1 MRKYLIFLILFFI
14 SCKKKE
20 IPKIAVLFEISGKY
34 SYYAN
39 EALLGID
46 FFIKKNKNVPFKIE
60 IFDFKSDSESLRI
73 KIEKILKND
82 EFLCILG
89 PLTSKFAL
97 YASFFSEENKIP
109 LLTPTATSPIITK
122 DKNYVFSMSYSDIE
136 QGKAIGKFAI
146 DYLGISEF
154 SIIYKK
160 EDPYS
165 NILFEEFKKYVVEKG
180 GKILGIEEFDES
192 EIDLKVS
199 FLKNANPPIVFC
211 PLHTKDATILIE
223 KCLKEN
229 FTPIFLGGDGLY
241 SYEIVEKFGKYADEK
256 IKIYISSPF
265 HPDKEIEEYKEFIDE
280 FEIEYGKK
288 PNFLSALSYESLI
301 FIKRCFEN
309 LKKFDRENLKNSM
322 KKFYNP
328 KKKVYILK
336 LKKDNF
342 SFILG
347 I

>member
-1 MRKYLIFLILFFI
+1 MKKYLIFFILFFI
-14 SCKKKE
+14 SCKEKK
-20 IPKIAVLFEISGKY
+20 IPKIGVLFEISGKY

-46 FFIKKNKNVPFKIE
+46 FFIKKNKNIPFKVE

-97 YASFFSEENKIP
+97 YASSISEENKIP
-109 LLTPTATSPIITK
+109 LITPTATSPFITK
-122 DKNYVFSMSYSDIE
+122 DKNYVFSMSYSDVE
-136 QGKAIGKFAI
+136 QGEAISKFAVS
-146 DYLGISEF
+146 YLGISEF
-154 SIIYKK
+154 AIIYKK

-165 NILFEEFKKYVVEKG
+165 NILFEEFKKNIIKEG
-180 GKILGIEEFDES
+180 GKILAVEDFDEK
-192 EIDLKVS
+192 EIELKVS
-199 FLKNANPPIVFC
+199 FLKNANPPAIFC
-211 PLHTKDATILIE
+211 PLHTKDAIILIE

-241 SYEIVEKFGKYADEK
+241 SYEIVERFGKYADK
-256 IKIYISSPF
+256 DIKVYLSSPF
-265 HPDKEIEEYKEFIDE
+265 HPDKQIKEYEGFINE

-288 PNFLSALSYESLI
+288 PNFLSALSYESLF
-301 FIKRCFEN
+301 FIKKCFEN
-309 LKKFDRENLKNSM
+309 LKKFDRENLKNLM

-336 LKKDNF
+336 LERDNF
-342 SFILG
+342 SLILG

>member
-1 MRKYLIFLILFFI
+1 MRKYLIIFILIFV
-14 SCKKKE
+14 SCKEKK

-46 FFIKKNKNVPFKIE
+46 FFIKKNKNIPFKIE

-97 YASFFSEENKIP
+97 YASSIADENRIP
-109 LLTPTATSPIITK
+109 LITPTATSPFVTK
-122 DKNYVFSMSYSDIE
+122 DKNYVFRMTYSDIE
-136 QGKAIGKFAI
+136 QGKAIGKFATY
-146 DYLGISEF
+146 YLGISEF

-165 NILFEEFKKYVVEKG
+165 NILFEEFKKYILENG
-180 GKILGIEEFDES
+180 GKILAIEDFNEK
-192 EIDLKVS
+192 EIDLKIS
-199 FLKNANPPIVFC
+199 SLKKANSPAIFC
-211 PLHTKDATILIE
+211 PLHTKDAIILIE

-229 FTPIFLGGDGLY
+229 FTPLFLGGDGLY
-241 SYEIVEKFGKYADEK
+241 SYEIVEKFGKYADKE
-256 IKIYISSPF
+256 IKVYISSPF
-265 HPDKEIEEYKEFIDE
+265 HPDKEMEEYKEFINE

-288 PNFLSALSYESLI
+288 PNFLSALSYESLL

-309 LKKFDRENLKNSM
+309 LKKFDRENLKNLM

-336 LKKDNF
+336 LKRDDF
-342 SFILG
+342 SLIFG